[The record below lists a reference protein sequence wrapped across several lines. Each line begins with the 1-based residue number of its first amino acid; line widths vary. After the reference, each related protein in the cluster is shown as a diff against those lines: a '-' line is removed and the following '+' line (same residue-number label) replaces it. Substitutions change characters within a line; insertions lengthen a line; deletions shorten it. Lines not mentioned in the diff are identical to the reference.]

1 MELIILQTLAA
12 AAGTFAFSVLFGVPR
27 RYEFYCGVIGGAG
40 WFVYALLL
48 EYVHMTP
55 AGATFIATVVLTL
68 LSRCAAVIEKC
79 PVTVFQTTGIF
90 PLVPGAG
97 IYWTSY
103 YLVAGDMALA
113 AQNGFAAVKA
123 AVAIVLGIIAVFE
136 LPNAFFLTICGK
148 RRERRHAG

>member
-48 EYVHMTP
+48 EYAHMTP

-79 PVTVFQTTGIF
+79 KVQRDGLYVSMIVSENADKITDIYRTE
-90 PLVPGAG
+90 AG
-97 IYWTSY
+97 
-103 YLVAGDMALA
+103 L
-113 AQNGFAAVKA
+113 K
-123 AVAIVLGIIAVFE
+123 
-136 LPNAFFLTICGK
+136 
-148 RRERRHAG
+148 